1 MELRG
6 TTIIGVKRNG
16 KTVIAGDGQATL
28 GEHVI
33 MKNNSKK
40 VRRIF
45 NDKVVIGF
53 AGSVADAFALEARF
67 EELLQK
73 FSGNLLRS
81 AVEVALGFRDDKYPR
96 KLDAQMIVADKDT
109 MLIVSGGGEVIEPE
123 SDVCSIGSGSLYA
136 MASARALMENT
147 DLDAMEIAKKS
158 MKIASDMCVYT
169 NNNLTIEELY
179 NWTYPQKIL

>member
-1 MELRG
+1 MTEFMG
-6 TTIIGVKRNG
+6 TTICAVKRDG
-16 KTVIAGDGQATL
+16 KTAIAGDGQVTM
-28 GEHVI
+28 GQSVI
-33 MKNNSKK
+33 FKNTAKK
-40 VRRIF
+40 VRRIY

-96 KLDAQMIVADKDT
+96 KLDAQMIVADKDM
-109 MLIVSGGGEVIEPE
+109 MLIISGGGEVIEPE
-123 SDVCSIGSGSLYA
+123 SNVCSIGSGSLYA

-147 DLDAMEIAKKS
+147 DLDALEIAKKS

-169 NNNLTIEELY
+169 NNNLTIEE
-179 NWTYPQKIL
+179 I

>member
-6 TTIIGVKRNG
+6 TTILGVKRNG
-16 KTVIAGDGQATL
+16 KTVIIGDGQATL
-28 GEHVI
+28 GERVI
-33 MKNNSKK
+33 MKNNSRK

-53 AGSVADAFALEARF
+53 AGTVADAFALEARF

-81 AVEVALGFRDDKYPR
+81 AVEVALGFRDDKYTR

-109 MLIVSGGGEVIEPE
+109 MLVLSGSGEVIEPDG
-123 SDVCSIGSGSLYA
+123 DVCSIGSGSLYA
-136 MASARALMENT
+136 LASATALMENT
-147 DLDAMEIAKKS
+147 DFEAIDIAKKS

-169 NNNLTIEELY
+169 NDHFTIEEL
-179 NWTYPQKIL
+179 

>member
-6 TTIIGVKRNG
+6 TTIIGVKKDGR
-16 KTVIAGDGQATL
+16 TIIAGDGQATL

-33 MKNNSKK
+33 MKSNSKK
-40 VRRIF
+40 VRRVF

-67 EELLQK
+67 EELLHK

-81 AVEVALGFRDDKYPR
+81 SVELALGFRDDKYPR
-96 KLDAQMIVADKDT
+96 RLDAQMIVADKNQ
-109 MLIVSGGGEVIEPE
+109 MLIISGTGEVIEPE
-123 SDVCSIGSGSLYA
+123 SNVCSIGSGSLYA

-147 DLDAMEIAKKS
+147 ELDAMEIAKKS
-158 MKIASDMCVYT
+158 MKIAGDMCVYT
-169 NNNLTIEELY
+169 NHNLTIEEV
-179 NWTYPQKIL
+179 

>member
-6 TTIIGVKRNG
+6 TTIIGVKKNG
-16 KTVIAGDGQATL
+16 RTIIAGDGQATL

-33 MKNNSKK
+33 MKSNSKK

-81 AVEVALGFRDDKYPR
+81 AVEVALGFRDDKYR
-96 KLDAQMIVADKDT
+96 KLDAQMIVADKNQ
-109 MLIVSGGGEVIEPE
+109 MLIISGGGEVIEPE
-123 SDVCSIGSGSLYA
+123 TNVCSIGSGSLYA

-147 DLDAMEIAKKS
+147 DLDAMEIVKKS
-158 MKIASDMCVYT
+158 MKIAGDMCVYT
-169 NNNLTIEELY
+169 NHNLTIEEV
-179 NWTYPQKIL
+179 

>member
-6 TTIIGVKRNG
+6 TTILGVKRNG
-16 KTVIAGDGQATL
+16 KTVIIGDGQATL
-28 GEHVI
+28 GERVI
-33 MKNNSKK
+33 MKSNSRK

-53 AGSVADAFALEARF
+53 AGTVADAFALEARF

-81 AVEVALGFRDDKYPR
+81 AVEVALGFRDDKYTR

-109 MLIVSGGGEVIEPE
+109 MLVLSGSGEVIEPDG
-123 SDVCSIGSGSLYA
+123 DVCSIGSGSLYA
-136 MASARALMENT
+136 LASATALMENT
-147 DLDAMEIAKKS
+147 DFEAVDIAKKS

-169 NNNLTIEELY
+169 NDHFTIEEL
-179 NWTYPQKIL
+179 

>member
-6 TTIIGVKRNG
+6 TTILGVKRNG
-16 KTVIAGDGQATL
+16 KTVIIGDGQATL
-28 GEHVI
+28 GERVI
-33 MKNNSKK
+33 MKSNSRK

-53 AGSVADAFALEARF
+53 AGTVADAFALEARF

-81 AVEVALGFRDDKYPR
+81 AVEVALGFRDDKYTR

-109 MLIVSGGGEVIEPE
+109 MLVLSGSGEVVEPDG
-123 SDVCSIGSGSLYA
+123 DVCSIGSGSLYA
-136 MASARALMENT
+136 LASATALMENT
-147 DLDAMEIAKKS
+147 DFEAIDIAKKS

-169 NNNLTIEELY
+169 NDHFTIEEL
-179 NWTYPQKIL
+179 

>member
-1 MELRG
+1 MMELRG
-6 TTIIGVKRNG
+6 TTILGVKRNG
-16 KTVIAGDGQATL
+16 KTIIAGDGQATL
-28 GEHVI
+28 GERVI
-33 MKNNSKK
+33 MKSNAKK

-96 KLDAQMIVADKDT
+96 KLDAQLIIADKDM
-109 MLIVSGGGEVIEPE
+109 MLIVTGGGEVIEPE

-136 MASARALMENT
+136 MASARALVENT
-147 DLDAMEIAKKS
+147 ELDAREIVTKS

-169 NNNLTIEELY
+169 NNNLIIEEV
-179 NWTYPQKIL
+179 

>member
-1 MELRG
+1 MLEFRG
-6 TTIIGVKRNG
+6 TTIIGVK
-16 KTVIAGDGQATL
+16 KDDKIVLAGDGQVTA
-28 GEHVI
+28 GEHTI
-33 MKNNSKK
+33 FKGNARK

-96 KLDAQMIVADKDT
+96 RLDAQLIVADKNQ
-109 MLIVSGGGEVIEPE
+109 MLIISGGGEVIEPE
-123 SDVCSIGSGSLYA
+123 TNVCSIGSGSLYA

-169 NNNLTIEELY
+169 NDHLTIEEV
-179 NWTYPQKIL
+179 

>member
-6 TTIIGVKRNG
+6 TTIIGVKKDG
-16 KTVIAGDGQATL
+16 KTIIAGDGQATL

-33 MKNNSKK
+33 MKSNSKK
-40 VRRIF
+40 VRRIY

-96 KLDAQMIVADKDT
+96 KLDAQMIVADKDM
-109 MLIVSGGGEVIEPE
+109 MLIISGGGEVIEPE
-123 SDVCSIGSGSLYA
+123 SNVCSIGSGSLYA
-136 MASARALMENT
+136 MSAARALMENT
-147 DLDAMEIAKKS
+147 ELDALEIAKKS
-158 MKIASDMCVYT
+158 MKIAGDMCVYT
-169 NNNLTIEELY
+169 NHNLTIEEV
-179 NWTYPQKIL
+179 

>member
-6 TTIIGVKRNG
+6 TTILGVKRNG
-16 KTVIAGDGQATL
+16 KTVIIGDGQATL
-28 GEHVI
+28 GERVI
-33 MKNNSKK
+33 MKSNSRK

-53 AGSVADAFALEARF
+53 AGTVADAFALEARF

-81 AVEVALGFRDDKYPR
+81 AVEVALGFRDDKYTR

-109 MLIVSGGGEVIEPE
+109 MLVLSGSGEVIEPDG
-123 SDVCSIGSGSLYA
+123 DVCSIGSGSLYA
-136 MASARALMENT
+136 LASATALMENT
-147 DLDAMEIAKKS
+147 DFEAIDIAKKS

-169 NNNLTIEELY
+169 NDHFTIEEL
-179 NWTYPQKIL
+179 

>member
-6 TTIIGVKRNG
+6 TTIIGVKKDGR
-16 KTVIAGDGQATL
+16 TIIAGDGQATL

-33 MKNNSKK
+33 MKSNSKK

-81 AVEVALGFRDDKYPR
+81 AVEVALGFRDDKYR
-96 KLDAQMIVADKDT
+96 KLDAQMIVADKNQ
-109 MLIVSGGGEVIEPE
+109 MLIISGGGEVIEPE
-123 SDVCSIGSGSLYA
+123 TNICSIGSGSLYA

-158 MKIASDMCVYT
+158 MKIAGDMCVYT
-169 NNNLTIEELY
+169 NHHLTIEEV
-179 NWTYPQKIL
+179 

>member
-6 TTIIGVKRNG
+6 TTIIGVKKDG
-16 KTVIAGDGQATL
+16 KTIIAGDGQATL

-33 MKNNSKK
+33 MKSNSKK
-40 VRRIF
+40 VRRIY

-96 KLDAQMIVADKDT
+96 KLDAQMNVADKNM
-109 MLIVSGGGEVIEPE
+109 MLVISGGGEVIEP
-123 SDVCSIGSGSLYA
+123 DGNVCSIGSGSLYA

-147 DLDAMEIAKKS
+147 ELDAREIAEKS
-158 MKIASDMCVYT
+158 MKIAGDMCVYT
-169 NNNLTIEELY
+169 NHNLTIEEV
-179 NWTYPQKIL
+179 

>member
-6 TTIIGVKRNG
+6 TTIIGVKKNG

-40 VRRIF
+40 VRRLYG
-45 NDKVVIGF
+45 DKVVIGF

-81 AVEVALGFRDDKYPR
+81 AVEVALGFRDDKYR
-96 KLDAQMIVADKDT
+96 KLDAQMIVADKDQ
-109 MLIVSGGGEVIEPE
+109 MFIISGGGEVIEPE

-147 DLDAMEIAKKS
+147 ELDALEIAKKS

-169 NNNLTIEELY
+169 NNNLTIEEL
-179 NWTYPQKIL
+179 

>member
-6 TTIIGVKRNG
+6 TTIIGVKKDGR
-16 KTVIAGDGQATL
+16 TIIAGDGQATL

-33 MKNNSKK
+33 MKSNSKK

-81 AVEVALGFRDDKYPR
+81 AVEVALVFRDDKYR
-96 KLDAQMIVADKDT
+96 KLDAQMIVADKNQ
-109 MLIVSGGGEVIEPE
+109 MLIISGGGEVIEPE
-123 SDVCSIGSGSLYA
+123 TNVCSIGSGSLYA

-147 DLDAMEIAKKS
+147 DLDAMEIVKKS
-158 MKIASDMCVYT
+158 MKIAGDMCVYT
-169 NNNLTIEELY
+169 NHNLTIEEV
-179 NWTYPQKIL
+179 

>member
-40 VRRIF
+40 VRRLYG
-45 NDKVVIGF
+45 DKVVIGF

-81 AVEVALGFRDDKYPR
+81 AVEVALGFRDDKYR
-96 KLDAQMIVADKDT
+96 KLDAQMIVADKDQ
-109 MLIVSGGGEVIEPE
+109 MFIISGGGEVIEPE

-147 DLDAMEIAKKS
+147 ELDALEIAKKS

-169 NNNLTIEELY
+169 NNNLTIEEL
-179 NWTYPQKIL
+179 

>member
-1 MELRG
+1 MLNFRG
-6 TTIIGVKRNG
+6 TTIIGVKKDG
-16 KTVIAGDGQATL
+16 KIVLAGDGQVTA
-28 GEHVI
+28 GEHTI
-33 MKNNSKK
+33 FKGNARK

-96 KLDAQMIVADKDT
+96 KLDAQMIVADKNQ
-109 MLIVSGGGEVIEPE
+109 MLIISGGGEVIEPE
-123 SDVCSIGSGSLYA
+123 SNVCSIGSGSLYA

-147 DLDAMEIAKKS
+147 TLDAMEIAKKS

-169 NNNLTIEELY
+169 NDHLTIEEV
-179 NWTYPQKIL
+179 

>member
-6 TTIIGVKRNG
+6 TTIIGVKKNG
-16 KTVIAGDGQATL
+16 KTIIAGDGQATL

-33 MKNNSKK
+33 MKSNSKK

-96 KLDAQMIVADKDT
+96 KLDAQMIVADKEM
-109 MLIVSGGGEVIEPE
+109 MLIISGTGEVIEPE
-123 SDVCSIGSGSLYA
+123 SDVCAIGSGSLYA

-147 DLDAMEIAKKS
+147 DLEALDIAKKS
-158 MKIASDMCVYT
+158 MKIAGDMCVYT
-169 NNNLTIEELY
+169 NHNLTIEEV
-179 NWTYPQKIL
+179 